1 MTLTPSGL
9 RRDLRSFDF
18 TLLVLGAIVGD
29 GIYVVAGLGA
39 QHLGP
44 AQLVAWALAG
54 VFAAMIGLAFIQCA
68 AIYPAVGGSYA
79 YTQQAFGPTVGFLAG
94 WALYLGEFV
103 VLPVF
108 PLAFARYL
116 GYFLPVQSGPGSIA
130 AKAGLVAVVTA
141 VNLVGVRRGGR
152 LNDVL
157 TLTKLVPL
165 AVLVVAAIVFVVVKP
180 GAVHTSFSPFAPIG
194 WGGFGTA
201 TVLIFWAYAGFELAV
216 LPAGEVQDPRRT
228 LPRGLLVGISAATVI
243 YLLVALSVVIALPWQ
258 TAAASPRPLADALG
272 SLLSGAG
279 LPSRWGPGFVS
290 AGALISILGVCD
302 VYMLSVARLSYALAL
317 DGSFPRPFARLHPK
331 YGTPWVG
338 LVFQGVVAIA
348 TSLVFDISGVLGVA
362 VFFLGLCYCLTA
374 LAALKMVSRSP
385 DLALHVPGLRIAF
398 LLAAVSG
405 LYLAAQASRTLML
418 SGGAALVLGLGLYL
432 LSRRRNGAVDP
443 GASARQS
450 EEQDHSLN
458 RR

>member
-1 MTLTPSGL
+1 MTLAPLGL
-9 RRDLRSFDF
+9 RRDLRPFDF
-18 TLLVLGAIVGD
+18 TLLVLGGIVGD
-29 GIYVVAGLGA
+29 GIYVVTGLGA

-44 AQLVAWALAG
+44 AQLVAWGVAG
-54 VFAAMIGLAFIQCA
+54 VFAALIGLAFIQCA
-68 AIYPAVGGSYA
+68 AIYPVVGGSYA
-79 YTQQAFGPTVGFLAG
+79 YTQQAFGPVVGFLAG

-108 PLAFARYL
+108 PLAFVRYL
-116 GYFLPVQSGPGSIA
+116 GYFLPVQSGPASVV

-165 AVLVVAAIVFVVVKP
+165 TVIVAAAVAFVVAKP
-180 GAVHTSFSPFAPIG
+180 GAVHTNLTPFAPLG

-216 LPAGEVQDPRRT
+216 LPAGEVQNPRRT
-228 LPRGLLVGISAATVI
+228 LPRGLLVGISAATLI

-272 SLLSGAG
+272 ALLSGAG
-279 LPSRWGPGFVS
+279 LPAEWGPGFIS
-290 AGALISILGVCD
+290 AGALISIVGVCD

-317 DGSFPRPFARLHPK
+317 DGSFPRPFAHLHPK

-338 LVFQGVVAIA
+338 LVFQGVVAVA

-362 VFFLGLCYCLTA
+362 VFFLGLCFFVTG
-374 LAALKMVSRSP
+374 LAALKLVSRSP
-385 DLALHVPGLRIAF
+385 ELALHVPALRAIF
-398 LLAAVSG
+398 VLAAASG
-405 LYLAAQASRTLML
+405 AYLAAQASATLML
-418 SGGAALVLGLGLYL
+418 SGGAALLFGLALYL
-432 LSRRRNGAVDP
+432 FARRRKGTTADSRAQESP
-443 GASARQS
+443 EA
-450 EEQDHSLN
+450 EELTG